1 MPYKK
6 VHLNDNNDEIK
17 IDNKNLNNDNL
28 KLNIEIH
35 NNIFNRTL
43 IVGPSFCG
51 KTQLILNKLQIFQ
64 LDNPE
69 KQIKII
75 TRSPEQYSNFELGDT
90 GLQAKL
96 LWCVSVEEGLEDRTI
111 QDFQNCCVV
120 FDDMLDSNQN

>member
-6 VHLNDNNDEIK
+6 VHLNDNNNEIK

-28 KLNIEIH
+28 KLNNEIH

-51 KTQLILNKLQIFQ
+51 KTPLILNKLQIFQ

-69 KQIKII
+69 KQIRII

>member
-1 MPYKK
+1 MPYKN
-6 VHLNDNNDEIK
+6 VHLYDNNFEIK
-17 IDNKNLNNDNL
+17 IDNKNLNIDNL
-28 KLNIEIH
+28 KLNNEIH

-43 IVGPSFCG
+43 LVGPSFCD
-51 KTQLILNKLQIFQ
+51 KTHLILNKLQIIH

-75 TRSPEQYSNFELGDT
+75 PRSPEQYSNFELGVT

-96 LWCVSVEEGLEDRTI
+96 LWCVSVEEGLEDRLI

>member
-96 LWCVSVEEGLEDRTI
+96 LWCVSVEVR
-111 QDFQNCCVV
+111 
-120 FDDMLDSNQN
+120 

>member
-1 MPYKK
+1 MFFN
-6 VHLNDNNDEIK
+6 VSL
-17 IDNKNLNNDNL
+17 LVL
-28 KLNIEIH
+28 KLN
-35 NNIFNRTL
+35 TL
-43 IVGPSFCG
+43 FCG